1 MQKELHIVT
10 TDIINKVTDK
20 IAAGNKLISDA
31 KEELNIKLWYD
42 NEEGIRK
49 AGILF
54 EMSQFEKEE
63 YLKCKNDIFYFAET
77 YCKIKLK
84 SGETR
89 EIVLRDYQKE
99 IIDMYVNNRFSLLA
113 SAPQMGKTISAA
125 IVILHYCLFNNDKN
139 VMIVA
144 NKHRTVGE
152 LVSKIKDIYKLLPF
166 FIKKGVIS
174 YNKSTINF
182 ENGCRI
188 ISERI
193 SKSSKIGFTIDF
205 LYFDEFAHA
214 PHNIIG
220 DYYKTIIS
228 SMFVISDSR
237 LIITSTPNGNNLF
250 YKLLEDSER
259 DENDSKK
266 NLFKSMRVYYDAIKA
281 RKDTLLK
288 LPLCC
293 SVDKEIENVLFINF
307 LRALYGYDIIKDKN
321 IYIIK
326 NDDKKETQLDFV
338 KNIEIN
344 GKRIDS
350 LFNVTNWKYEE
361 MKLIGNEN
369 DFKREY
375 ELNFEI

>member
-20 IAAGNKLISDA
+20 IVAGNKLISDA

-49 AGILF
+49 AGIPFAFTTF
-54 EMSQFEKEE
+54 ELEE
-63 YLKCKNDIFYFAET
+63 YTKCKNDIFYFAET
-77 YCKIKLK
+77 YCKIKK
-84 SGETR
+84 YDGTIS
-89 EIVLRDYQKE
+89 EIQLRDYQKE

-113 SAPQMGKTISAA
+113 SARQMGKTISAA

-152 LVSKIKDIYKLLPF
+152 IVSKIKDIYKLLPF

-188 ISERI
+188 IADRI

-205 LYFDEFAHA
+205 LYFDEFAHV

-228 SMFVISDSR
+228 SMFAISNSR
-237 LIITSTPNGNNLF
+237 IIITSTPNGNNLF
-250 YKLLEDSER
+250 YKLLVDSER
-259 DENDSKK
+259 EENDPEK
-266 NLFKSMRVYYDAIKA
+266 NLFKSMRIYYDAIKE
-281 RKDTLLK
+281 RKDTILRPLYGIRNIEPYIVEFIDDLK
-288 LPLCC
+288 
-293 SVDKEIENVLFINF
+293 K
-307 LRALYGYDIIKDKN
+307 LYGYEIIKKEKYRYLEN

-326 NDDKKETQLDFV
+326 MMIRKKLNWILLKILKSMV
-338 KNIEIN
+338 K
-344 GKRIDS
+344 G
-350 LFNVTNWKYEE
+350 
-361 MKLIGNEN
+361 
-369 DFKREY
+369 
-375 ELNFEI
+375 